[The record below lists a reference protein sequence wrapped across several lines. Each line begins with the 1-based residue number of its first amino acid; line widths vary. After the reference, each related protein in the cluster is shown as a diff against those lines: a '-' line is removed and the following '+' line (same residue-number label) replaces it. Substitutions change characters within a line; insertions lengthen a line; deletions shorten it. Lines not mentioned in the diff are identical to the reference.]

1 MKLVLAAA
9 LVLTSTTTVAQAED
23 DPGMQLM
30 TVMMRTPAIS
40 ADGKHV
46 AIYNED
52 PGTEP
57 DAKTSLGIF
66 GSAGALEQRIS
77 VVPPN
82 TDAAKAQVAAGKLVK
97 LLDDGGYQRMSRVA
111 RVSEKT
117 AKTTYATTIKS
128 EDVIV
133 EIALAKRKL
142 KITGTRAGKKLAPL
156 SLALPPDGPCKKVES
171 YGLANTMAGYD
182 VKTGQLAFTLQ
193 AWQRDQVCFAH
204 GFVVKLP

>member
-1 MKLVLAAA
+1 MKLALAAA
-9 LVLTSTTTVAQAED
+9 LVAIATIARADD

-46 AIYNED
+46 AVYNED
-52 PGTEP
+52 PGAEK

-66 GSAGALEQRIS
+66 GAAGALEQRIS

-82 TDAAKAQVAAGKLVK
+82 TDVAKAKVAAAKLVK
-97 LLDDGGYQRMSRVA
+97 LLDDGGYKRMSRVA

-117 AKTTYATTIKS
+117 DKTTYATELKS
-128 EDVIV
+128 EDVV
-133 EIALAKRKL
+133 VAIALAKRKL
-142 KITGTRAGKKLAPL
+142 EITGTRAGKKLAPIAI
-156 SLALPPDGPCKKVES
+156 ALPADGPCKTVDT

-182 VKTGQLAFTLQ
+182 AKTGQLAFTLQ
-193 AWQRDQVCFAH
+193 AWQHDQVCFAH
-204 GFVVKLP
+204 GLVVTLK

>member
-1 MKLVLAAA
+1 MKLALAAA
-9 LVLTSTTTVAQAED
+9 LVAIATIARADD

-52 PGTEP
+52 PGAEK

-66 GSAGALEQRIS
+66 GAAGALEQRIS

-82 TDAAKAQVAAGKLVK
+82 TDVAKAKVAAAKLVK
-97 LLDDGGYQRMSRVA
+97 LLDDGGYKRMSRVA

-117 AKTTYATTIKS
+117 DKTTYATELKS
-128 EDVIV
+128 EDVV
-133 EIALAKRKL
+133 VAIALPA
-142 KITGTRAGKKLAPL
+142 
-156 SLALPPDGPCKKVES
+156 DGPCKTVDT

-182 VKTGQLAFTLQ
+182 AKTGQLAFTLQ
-193 AWQRDQVCFAH
+193 AWQHDQVCFAH
-204 GFVVKLP
+204 GLVVTLK